1 MLIQTCVFGRH
12 SLKNEQSL
20 SLKEKQ
26 LILCMANDKI
36 QAFTYKLEFWKN
48 CICHHKLNRFPTLND
63 CSDVFSAAINK
74 CDFYIYCVMKYV
86 NM

>member
-1 MLIQTCVFGRH
+1 MLIQTWVFGRH

-26 LILCMANDKI
+26 LILCMASGKI

-48 CICHHKLNRFPTLND
+48 CIYHHKLNRFPTLND
-63 CSDVFSAAINK
+63 YSDMFSAAINK
-74 CDFYIYCVMKYV
+74 CDLLKYIV
-86 NM
+86 